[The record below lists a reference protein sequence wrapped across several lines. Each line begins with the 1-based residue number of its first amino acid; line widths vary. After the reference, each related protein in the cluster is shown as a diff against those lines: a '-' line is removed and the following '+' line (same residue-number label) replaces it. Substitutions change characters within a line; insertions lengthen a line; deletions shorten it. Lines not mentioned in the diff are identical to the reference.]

1 MTSGFQCP
9 TIARTATCKPEN
21 HKHCILQYPIRGQF
35 EQPLIY
41 IWHKV
46 CDRNPVRA
54 CLKQPLL
61 FVVVLA
67 TGLVA
72 PGCNKSAEN
81 ARGPVPTKL
90 DYNYPYDKR
99 EVFIDDANADL
110 TELDQKIRELA
121 ETVTN
126 ASTAVKA
133 TAQPKIEVLR
143 QQRVALG
150 AKLEVLKD
158 AKETNWNELKADYQK
173 ASSQM
178 KASLGESL
186 KWVQDNART

>member
-1 MTSGFQCP
+1 
-9 TIARTATCKPEN
+9 
-21 HKHCILQYPIRGQF
+21 
-35 EQPLIY
+35 
-41 IWHKV
+41 
-46 CDRNPVRA
+46 VRA
-54 CLKQPLL
+54 CLKQPFLL
-61 FVVVLA
+61 VVVLA
-67 TGLVA
+67 TGLFA

-81 ARGPVPTKL
+81 ARGSAPSKV
-90 DYNYPYDKR
+90 DFNYPYDKR

-126 ASTAVKA
+126 ASTAVQA
-133 TAQPKIEVLR
+133 AAQPKIEGLR
-143 QQRVALG
+143 QQRIALG
-150 AKLEVLKD
+150 AKLEGLRD
-158 AKETNWNELKADYQK
+158 SKETNWNELKADYQK